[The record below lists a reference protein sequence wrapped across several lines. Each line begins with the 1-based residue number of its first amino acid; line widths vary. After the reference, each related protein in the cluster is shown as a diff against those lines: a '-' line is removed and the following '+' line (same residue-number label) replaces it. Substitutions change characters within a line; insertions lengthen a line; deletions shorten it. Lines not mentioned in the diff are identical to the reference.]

1 MKRYVVSVQISD
13 IFVNIIFS
21 FQPKY
26 TQLHLLFIQFASLFR
41 DPRLTKEFSVNC
53 YSWNEQETYLRMQR
67 YFHQRSSFY
76 LFLSRIP
83 TCRYLHATT
92 VNTLTIWMFLAN
104 KTFTQRVTVCF
115 VFFLFNY
122 WSSSRGKGPGSSS
135 INQSYSR
142 WRSNISALPYDRISL
157 RRLRLHESQLCPCV
171 HVAPFVRNLSLMS
184 TTDRF
189 LASKTPLPSEWLW
202 QKLVE
207 PLEPKPTTQSL
218 SAC

>member
-67 YFHQRSSFY
+67 YFHQRSSFH

-115 VFFLFNY
+115 VFFSLITGHRVEE
-122 WSSSRGKGPGSSS
+122 RGPEVPQLTSPTRGEGRIFLLSPMTVYRYDGYDCTKVHYVRASTLLR
-135 INQSYSR
+135 SYVIYR
-142 WRSNISALPYDRISL
+142 WWARRIGFLL
-157 RRLRLHESQLCPCV
+157 RRP
-171 HVAPFVRNLSLMS
+171 
-184 TTDRF
+184 
-189 LASKTPLPSEWLW
+189 PLPSEWLW